1 MSQEQKR
8 VSAREFKEK
17 VELGWK
23 RPALME
29 YFGIPNTR
37 VTEYLQQLDL
47 RIKSTRGGGSILV
60 LDLEEET
67 NSNQLEIPFEAAVEI
82 TEEIFSPNQSI
93 SDTIT
98 IEGDLSQENPFEEAF
113 EESSEIQTVNSL

>member
-37 VTEYLQQLDL
+37 VTEYLQQLEL
-47 RIKSTRGGGSILV
+47 RIKSTRGGGSILI
-60 LDLEEET
+60 LDLEEANE
-67 NSNQLEIPFEAAVEI
+67 NQLELPFEDLKVDVEPTTDII
-82 TEEIFSPNQSI
+82 T
-93 SDTIT
+93 T
-98 IEGDLSQENPFEEAF
+98 EGDLSLEEAF
-113 EESSEIQTVNSL
+113 EESSEIETVNSL

>member
-60 LDLEEET
+60 LDLDKDTIISET
-67 NSNQLEIPFEAAVEI
+67 QNSNQLKLPFDVVPETIVSENSHNDQEIAHNVEI
-82 TEEIFSPNQSI
+82 YE
-93 SDTIT
+93 T
-98 IEGDLSQENPFEEAF
+98 IENNTKEAEEVTW
-113 EESSEIQTVNSL
+113 Q